1 MSILAITVTTV
12 SCDGIRGRA
21 CPEGSTVAYSH
32 PISVAMRLA
41 RQAGWDLDIDAACP
55 QCVGS
60 SVGSAVLSLIT
71 TAIPVVQVLRAA

>member
-21 CPEGSTVAYSH
+21 CPENSTIAYNH
-32 PISVAMRLA
+32 PVSVATRLA

-60 SVGSAVLSLIT
+60 SVLSLIT
-71 TAIPVVQVLRAA
+71 SVIPVVQVLRAA